1 MSQRSLGILGMLG
14 APFLFITFIPGVLV
28 DEVEQN
34 SSMRGL
40 FELIYMLGWMAS
52 IIGLAALQATG
63 TNRWGRWVLIIQLAF
78 LSLANIWNIWNIFQP
93 NANTTLYWILDFT
106 WPASNVWMLVV
117 AITIVIVHRLKGWR
131 RWVPLLVGLWLP
143 IGLGAIGVLGRSYAS
158 LYIAGIYSAVTW
170 FLLAFM
176 IWLTP
181 VTYPVYTA
189 EAMANAERI
198 AL

>member
-1 MSQRSLGILGMLG
+1 MSQRTLGILGMIG
-14 APFLFITFIPGVLV
+14 APFLFLTFIPGLLV
-28 DEVEQN
+28 TEVEQN

-52 IIGLAALQATG
+52 IRGLSTLQATG
-63 TNRWGRWVLIIQLAF
+63 TNKWGRWVLIIQLAF

-93 NANTTLYWILDFT
+93 NADTVLYRILDFT

-117 AITIVIVHRLKGWR
+117 GITIAIVNRLKGWH
-131 RWVPLLVGLWLP
+131 RWAPFLVGLWLP
-143 IGLGAIGVLGRSYAS
+143 IGLLSIGVLGRGNAS
-158 LYIAGIYSAVTW
+158 LYVAGFYSAVTW

-181 VTYPVYTA
+181 LVYPVSAVKVSTPA
-189 EAMANAERI
+189 VQ
-198 AL
+198 